1 MGIASSAPWLKYY
14 GNTPATLDYPHK
26 TMYQVLAATAR
37 QYPNSVAYIFQ
48 GKETTYT
55 TFMKRID
62 AAAKGLVNMGI
73 RKGDKV
79 TICMANTPQALDCF
93 YALNR
98 IGAIPNMI
106 HPLSAAKEIA
116 FYLNFSKSKAI
127 LTLAQFYDKVA
138 EIVPELENPTEILIA
153 RIADELPV
161 PLNLLY
167 PLTKGGKADRI
178 PDGKGFTLWYDMVK
192 AGKVE
197 DYHKTDFVQ
206 AVANYALSHPQSV
219 MEAPQVT
226 ANVYPQWGASRVVEL
241 KFLYQTPKESLKV
254 MQNQVSP
261 IFAAAKLYVSG
272 DTAPRQKFAQLY
284 SLLMER
290 YDYTIETS
298 ITPTYSLLCHGV
310 GDSKAFS
317 SVYAAMCR
325 DAGLQ
330 CQIVSGTRQGEGWYW
345 VLIHVNEKYYHVDL
359 LNTAGTFQMLTDGQM
374 QGYVWNYSE
383 VPAAS

>member
-1 MGIASSAPWLKYY
+1 MRSILAICLATVLLCSGCSAFGKGSYFSETPHQGQTNQTGNPHVQAADYKEIVAALEDMADNGTESGIIHIP
-14 GNTPATLDYPHK
+14 DYNLSVIEEDMSK
-26 TMYQVLAATAR
+26 AV
-37 QYPNSVAYIFQ
+37 NSVLLGHPIAAYAVEEIQ
-48 GKETTYT
+48 WELGTNAGQNALAITMTYLHNRT
-55 TFMKRID
+55 E
-62 AAAKGLVNMGI
+62 I
-73 RKGDKV
+73 RKIVKV
-79 TICMANTPQALDCF
+79 TTVEEALEKIHAALDNC
-93 YALNR
+93 
-98 IGAIPNMI
+98 
-106 HPLSAAKEIA
+106 SA
-116 FYLNFSKSKAI
+116 
-127 LTLAQFYDKVA
+127 
-138 EIVPELENPTEILIA
+138 
-153 RIADELPV
+153 
-161 PLNLLY
+161 NLVLY
-167 PLTKGGKADRI
+167 I
-178 PDGKGFTLWYDMVK
+178 
-192 AGKVE
+192 E

-345 VLIHVNEKYYHVDL
+345 VLIHVNAKYYHVDL